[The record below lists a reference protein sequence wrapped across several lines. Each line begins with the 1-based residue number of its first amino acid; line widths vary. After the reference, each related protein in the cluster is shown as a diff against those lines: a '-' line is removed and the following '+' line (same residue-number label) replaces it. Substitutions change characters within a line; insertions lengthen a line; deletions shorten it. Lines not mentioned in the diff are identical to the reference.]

1 MIKFQIKFFRYDE
14 IATQYTCNLI
24 ISKEFYLKFYHYQ
37 FSLISNAANYNT
49 VILDNSL
56 FIQWRYQRLH
66 IYSYD
71 VDLLK
76 MSRVM
81 LKTRRGF

>member
-1 MIKFQIKFFRYDE
+1 M
-14 IATQYTCNLI
+14 
-24 ISKEFYLKFYHYQ
+24 KFYHYQ

-56 FIQWRYQRLH
+56 VTECRYQRLH

-71 VDLLK
+71 IDLLK
-76 MSRVM
+76 TSRAM
-81 LKTRRGF
+81 LETS